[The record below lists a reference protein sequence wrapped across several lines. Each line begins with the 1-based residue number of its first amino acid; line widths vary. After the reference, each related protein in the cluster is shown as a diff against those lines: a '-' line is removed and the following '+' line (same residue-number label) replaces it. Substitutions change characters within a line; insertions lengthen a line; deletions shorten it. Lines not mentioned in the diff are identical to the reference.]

1 MRILI
6 LTWRDLAHSA
16 AGGAEV
22 YTEQVARRWVDAGH
36 EVTLFASTVPDRPAD
51 ENVDGYNVVRRG
63 GRLTVYRAARRWY
76 RENGQGQFDVVI
88 DMVNTVPF
96 KAHEWITDT
105 PVIAFFHQTAEE
117 CWHYNASLPVA
128 MLGRYVLEPQWIRAY
143 RGRRVM
149 VVSQSTADA
158 LARFGVM
165 DTVILP
171 EGFEPVPVPDVDKE
185 SAPTVAWMAR
195 LVPYKRPQ
203 DMVEAARIAREQVPD
218 LKVWIMGGG
227 PMLEELRKDAPEGVE
242 ILGRVSEE
250 EKIDRMARAHVHVA
264 TSAREGWG
272 LVVSEAAALGTPTIA
287 YNTPGLKD
295 STLAAEGQL
304 CPPEPAAL
312 AAFLVDALPRLQ
324 QNPVAPLPYGGAHSW
339 DEVAFEMERA
349 VTSFLGG
356 SGALVPRP
364 ADASFH
370 ETAAARHG
378 APALVGAV

>member
-1 MRILI
+1 MRILF
-6 LTWRDLAHSA
+6 LTWRDLAHPE

-22 YTEQVARRWVDAGH
+22 YTEQVTRRWAAAGH
-36 EVTLFASTVPDRPAD
+36 DVTVFAASVPGRPAD
-51 ENVDGYNVVRRG
+51 EMVDGYQVVRRG

-76 RENGQGQFDVVI
+76 RENGRGQFDLVI

-117 CWHYNASLPVA
+117 CWRFNAPLPVA
-128 MLGRYVLEPQWIRAY
+128 LVGQYLFEPRWIRSY
-143 RGRRVM
+143 RDRTVM

-158 LARFGVM
+158 VGRFGVKN
-165 DTVILP
+165 TVILP
-171 EGFEPVPVPDVDKE
+171 EGFEPVEVPQVAKE
-185 SAPTVAWMAR
+185 ARPTVAWMAR

-203 DMVEAARIAREQVPD
+203 DMVEAARIARQQIPD
-218 LKVWIMGGG
+218 LQVWIMGGG
-227 PMLEELRKDAPEGVE
+227 PMLEELRASAPEGVE

-250 EKIDRMARAHVHVA
+250 DKVDRMARAHVHVA

-295 STLAAEGQL
+295 STMAAGGQL

-312 AAFLVDALPRLQ
+312 AAFLVDSLPRLQ
-324 QNPVAPLPYGGAHSW
+324 ANPVAPIPYGGAHSW
-339 DEVAFEMERA
+339 DEVAFEMEDA
-349 VTSFLGG
+349 ILSFLGRADHVIEAPLDATWRG
-356 SGALVPRP
+356 S
-364 ADASFH
+364 
-370 ETAAARHG
+370 
-378 APALVGAV
+378 LVGAS

>member
-6 LTWRDLAHSA
+6 LTWRDLAHTA

-36 EVTLFASTVPDRPAD
+36 EVTLFAATVPGRPN
-51 ENVDGYNVVRRG
+51 EEVVDGYRVVRRG

-76 RENGQGQFDVVI
+76 RENGIGQYDVVI

-117 CWHYNASLPVA
+117 CWHFNSPLPVA
-128 MLGRYVLEPQWIRAY
+128 MLGRYILEPQWIKSY

-158 LARFGVM
+158 LARFGVH

-171 EGFEPVPVPDVDKE
+171 EGFEPVPVPDVQKE
-185 SAPTVAWMAR
+185 SAPTVVWMAR

-203 DMVEAARIAREQVPD
+203 DVVEAARIARTRIPD
-218 LKVWIMGGG
+218 LQVWIMGGG
-227 PMLEELRKDAPEGVE
+227 PMLEDLRKQAPEGVE

-250 EKIDRMARAHVHVA
+250 EKVDRMARAHVHVA

-295 STLAAEGQL
+295 STLAAQGQL

-312 AAFLVDALPRLQ
+312 AAFLVEAMPRLQ
-324 QNPVAPLPYGGAHSW
+324 ANPVEPIAYGGAHSW
-339 DEVAFEMERA
+339 DEVAWEMEDA
-349 VTSFLGG
+349 VLSFLGRDDR
-356 SGALVPRP
+356 AMQAPH
-364 ADASFH
+364 DATFRSR
-370 ETAAARHG
+370 E
-378 APALVGAV
+378 LVGTR

>member
-36 EVTLFASTVPDRPAD
+36 DVTLFAATVPNRPND
-51 ENVDGYNVVRRG
+51 EAVDGYRVVRRG

-76 RENGQGQFDVVI
+76 RENGIGEFDVVI

-96 KAHEWITDT
+96 KAHEWVKDT

-117 CWHYNASLPVA
+117 CWHFNAPLPVA
-128 MLGRYVLEPQWIRAY
+128 MLGRYVLEPQWIRSY

-158 LARFGVM
+158 LARFGVH
-165 DTVILP
+165 DTVVLP
-171 EGFEPVPVPDVDKE
+171 EGFEPVAIPDVRKE
-185 SAPTVAWMAR
+185 SRPTVAWMAR

-203 DMVEAARIAREQVPD
+203 DVVEAARLAREQVPD
-218 LKVWIMGGG
+218 LQVWIMGGG
-227 PMLEELRKDAPEGVE
+227 PMLDELRKAAPEGVE

-250 EKIDRMARAHVHVA
+250 DKIDRMARAHVHVA

-295 STLAAEGQL
+295 STVAAKGQL

-312 AAFLVDALPRLQ
+312 AAFLVESLPRLMTTTIE
-324 QNPVAPLPYGGAHSW
+324 PIAYGGAHSW
-339 DEVAFEMERA
+339 DEVAFEMEDA
-349 VTSFLGG
+349 VIAFLGRDDR
-356 SGALVPRP
+356 AMTQPI
-364 ADASFH
+364 DATWRRS
-370 ETAAARHG
+370 RVG
-378 APALVGAV
+378 AP

>member
-36 EVTLFASTVPDRPAD
+36 EVTLFAATVPGRPN
-51 ENVDGYNVVRRG
+51 EETVDGYRVVRRG

-76 RENGQGQFDVVI
+76 RENGVGQYDVVI

-96 KAHEWITDT
+96 KAHEWVKDT

-117 CWHYNASLPVA
+117 CWHFNASLPVA
-128 MLGRYVLEPQWIRAY
+128 MLGRYVLEPQWIRSY

-158 LARFGVM
+158 LARFGVH

-171 EGFEPVPVPDVDKE
+171 EGFEPVAVPAVAKE
-185 SAPTVAWMAR
+185 QLPTVVWCAR

-203 DMVEAARIAREQVPD
+203 DVVEAARIAREQIPD
-218 LKVWIMGGG
+218 LRVWIMGGG
-227 PMLEELRKDAPEGVE
+227 PMLDELRSAAPEGVE
-242 ILGRVSEE
+242 ILGRVEE
-250 EKIDRMARAHVHVA
+250 NDKIERMARAHVHVA

-295 STLAAEGQL
+295 STMAANGQL

-312 AAFLVDALPRLQ
+312 AAFLVEALPRLQ
-324 QNPVAPLPYGGAHSW
+324 ANPVEPLPYGGAHSW
-339 DEVAFEMERA
+339 DEVAWEMEDA
-349 VTSFLGG
+349 VLSFLGRDDH
-356 SGALVPRP
+356 AMTAPHDATFRTRQLV
-364 ADASFH
+364 
-370 ETAAARHG
+370 EAR
-378 APALVGAV
+378 

>member
-36 EVTLFASTVPDRPAD
+36 EVTLFAATVPGQPN
-51 ENVDGYNVVRRG
+51 EETIDGYRVIRRG

-76 RENGQGQFDVVI
+76 RENGIGQYDVVI

-96 KAHEWITDT
+96 KAHEWVKDT

-117 CWHYNASLPVA
+117 CWHFNASLPVA
-128 MLGRYVLEPQWIRAY
+128 MLGRYVLEPQWIRSY

-158 LARFGVM
+158 LARFGVH

-171 EGFEPVPVPDVDKE
+171 EGFEPVAVPAVAKE
-185 SAPTVAWMAR
+185 ELPTVVWCAR

-203 DMVEAARIAREQVPD
+203 DVVEAARIAREQIPD
-218 LKVWIMGGG
+218 LQVWIMGGG
-227 PMLEELRKDAPEGVE
+227 PMLDELRKDAPAGVE
-242 ILGRVSEE
+242 ILGRVDENDKVE
-250 EKIDRMARAHVHVA
+250 RMARAHVHVA

-272 LVVSEAAALGTPTIA
+272 LVVSEAAALGTSTIA

-295 STLAAEGQL
+295 STMAANGQL

-312 AAFLVDALPRLQ
+312 AAFLVEAMPRLQ
-324 QNPVAPLPYGGAHSW
+324 ENPVEPLAYGGAHSW
-339 DEVAFEMERA
+339 DEVAWEMEDA
-349 VTSFLGG
+349 VLSFLGRG
-356 SGALVPRP
+356 DHAMTVPE
-364 ADASFH
+364 DATFRTRQLLEAH
-370 ETAAARHG
+370 
-378 APALVGAV
+378 

>member
-36 EVTLFASTVPDRPAD
+36 EVTLFAATVPGRPN
-51 ENVDGYNVVRRG
+51 EETVDGYRVVRRG

-76 RENGQGQFDVVI
+76 RENGIGQYDVVI

-96 KAHEWITDT
+96 KAHEWVKDT

-117 CWHYNASLPVA
+117 CWHFNSPLPVA
-128 MLGRYVLEPQWIRAY
+128 MLGRYVLEPQWIRSY

-158 LARFGVM
+158 LARFGVH

-171 EGFEPVPVPDVDKE
+171 EGFEPVPVPDVQKE
-185 SAPTVAWMAR
+185 TAPTVVWMAR

-203 DMVEAARIAREQVPD
+203 DVVEAARIARTRIPD
-218 LKVWIMGGG
+218 LQVWIMGGG
-227 PMLEELRKDAPEGVE
+227 PMLEDLRKQAPEGVE

-250 EKIDRMARAHVHVA
+250 EKVDRMARAHVHVA

-295 STLAAEGQL
+295 STLAANGQL

-312 AAFLVDALPRLQ
+312 AAFLVEAMPRLQ
-324 QNPVAPLPYGGAHSW
+324 ANPIEPLAYGGAHSW
-339 DEVAFEMERA
+339 DEVAWEMEDA
-349 VTSFLGG
+349 VLSFLGRDDH
-356 SGALVPRP
+356 AMAVPHDATFRVRQLV
-364 ADASFH
+364 
-370 ETAAARHG
+370 EAR
-378 APALVGAV
+378 

>member
-22 YTEQVARRWVDAGH
+22 YTEQVARRWTDAGH
-36 EVTLFASTVPDRPAD
+36 EVTLFAATVPGRPN
-51 ENVDGYNVVRRG
+51 EEVVDGYRVVRRG

-76 RENGQGQFDVVI
+76 RENGIGQYDVVI

-117 CWHYNASLPVA
+117 CWHFNSPLPVA
-128 MLGRYVLEPQWIRAY
+128 MLGRYILEPQWIRSY

-158 LARFGVM
+158 LARFGVH

-171 EGFEPVPVPDVDKE
+171 EGFEPVAVPDVAKEDK
-185 SAPTVAWMAR
+185 PTVVWCAR

-203 DMVEAARIAREQVPD
+203 DVVEAARIARARIPGLQ
-218 LKVWIMGGG
+218 VWIMGGG
-227 PMLEELRKDAPEGVE
+227 PMLEELRAAAPAGVE
-242 ILGRVSEE
+242 ILGRVDEN
-250 EKIDRMARAHVHVA
+250 EKVERMARAHVHVA

-295 STLAAEGQL
+295 STLAAQGQL
-304 CPPEPAAL
+304 CPPEPEAL
-312 AAFLVDALPRLQ
+312 AAFLIEALPRLQ
-324 QNPVAPLPYGGAHSW
+324 QERVEPIAYGGAHSW
-339 DEVAFEMERA
+339 DEVAYEMEGA
-349 VTSFLGG
+349 VVAFLGRNER
-356 SGALVPRP
+356 SIARP
-364 ADASFH
+364 SDASFA
-370 ETAAARHG
+370 TLQLTG
-378 APALVGAV
+378 AI

>member
-36 EVTLFASTVPDRPAD
+36 DVTLFAATVPNRPND
-51 ENVDGYNVVRRG
+51 EAVDGYRVVRRG

-76 RENGQGQFDVVI
+76 RENGIGEFDVVI

-96 KAHEWITDT
+96 KAHEWVKDT

-117 CWHYNASLPVA
+117 CWHFNASLPVA
-128 MLGRYVLEPQWIRAY
+128 MLGRYVLEPQWIRSY

-158 LARFGVM
+158 LARFGVH
-165 DTVILP
+165 DTVVLP
-171 EGFEPVPVPDVDKE
+171 EGFEPVAIPDVRKE
-185 SAPTVAWMAR
+185 SRPTVAWMAR

-203 DMVEAARIAREQVPD
+203 DVVEAARLAREQVPD
-218 LKVWIMGGG
+218 LQVWIMGGG
-227 PMLEELRKDAPEGVE
+227 PMLDELRKTAPEGVE

-250 EKIDRMARAHVHVA
+250 DKIDRMARAHVHVA

-295 STLAAEGQL
+295 STVAAKGQL

-312 AAFLVDALPRLQ
+312 AAFLVESLPRLMTTTIE
-324 QNPVAPLPYGGAHSW
+324 PIAYGGAHSW
-339 DEVAFEMERA
+339 DEVAFEMEDA
-349 VTSFLGG
+349 VIAFLGRDDR
-356 SGALVPRP
+356 AMTQPI
-364 ADASFH
+364 DATWRRS
-370 ETAAARHG
+370 RVG
-378 APALVGAV
+378 AP